1 MVGDDVLAECD
12 GFPDLDV
19 EDRNGNP
26 DWFEQGRCLRV
37 LFLTQSTGDQGEEK
51 KIFHRA
57 KQSIEI

>member
-1 MVGDDVLAECD
+1 MVGDNVLAECD

-19 EDRNGNP
+19 GNP